1 MTTVAKFVSEV
12 PSRLSY
18 GSWKTHVSLLNI
30 LNSYLC
36 RKQNQTISK
45 TELLLIFLG
54 GLASPLAGSKHL
66 GSVLWL
72 ETEDV
77 NEPNWNPFLPCQ
89 VSAHNWALSAAGEDA
104 LNICDLLLPKQ
115 PLNMCLVRWRVHQ
128 IDGEKLQ
135 EMDGGKLQEINQNL
149 VPWIKFCVVNILVML
164 PLMPASAPTLPS
176 WVLH

>member
-12 PSRLSY
+12 PSRQNY
-18 GSWKTHVSLLNI
+18 GPWKMHVSLLNI

-36 RKQNQTISK
+36 RKQNQIISK
-45 TELLLIFLG
+45 TEVLLILLG
-54 GLASPLAGSKHL
+54 GLASPLAGLKNL
-66 GSVLWL
+66 GSILWI

-77 NEPNWNPFLPCQ
+77 DEPKWNLFLPHQ

-115 PLNMCLVRWRVHQ
+115 PRNMCLVRWRVHQ

-149 VPWIKFCVVNILVML
+149 VQWIKFCAVNILVML
-164 PLMPASAPTLPS
+164 PLVSASASTLPS